1 MRLLLW
7 IGLALAADAL
17 FALLGIR
24 LVQRRMPGVPVYP
37 LAVGEAVA
45 ALLLLAPRL
54 GDRLAVLPYLVLPLI
69 CLALTLTD
77 FPTRDPLTWSAPLV
91 AVALGVELAQ
101 LLPAG
106 VRRLLGEGVEVPD
119 LAGDD
124 ADAPQAGR
132 VVTAGR

>member
-45 ALLLLAPRL
+45 ALLLLAL
-54 GDRLAVLPYLVLPLI
+54 Y
-69 CLALTLTD
+69 
-77 FPTRDPLTWSAPLV
+77 F
-91 AVALGVELAQ
+91 
-101 LLPAG
+101 LLRG
-106 VRRLLGEGVEVPD
+106 G
-119 LAGDD
+119 
-124 ADAPQAGR
+124 
-132 VVTAGR
+132 